1 MKQANEDAA
10 EAIVLECELA
20 EAPQQV
26 WRALTERELLAAW
39 LMPNDFRAELG
50 ADFSFQPPPEL
61 EDKGPI
67 TCKVL
72 ALEPPRL
79 LRFSWREAEAGDA
92 APGSL
97 SFVLTP
103 TETGGTHLRL
113 VHRAAAPAL
122 QLDARES
129 APRQLDLD
137 ARESAPC
144 LGRLLHLPTSSH
156 IAGSK
161 PPESMR
167 CAA

>member
-20 EAPQQV
+20 EAPQTV
-26 WRALTERELLAAW
+26 WRALTERELLEAW

-50 ADFSFQPPPEL
+50 ADFSFQPPSEL
-61 EDKGPI
+61 EGKGPI
-67 TCKVL
+67 ACKVL

-79 LRFSWREAEAGDA
+79 LRFSWQEAEAGDA

-103 TETGGTHLRL
+103 TESGGTHLRL
-113 VHRAAAPAL
+113 VHRATAPG
-122 QLDARES
+122 QLDAGES
-129 APRQLDLD
+129 TAP
-137 ARESAPC
+137 
-144 LGRLLHLPTSSH
+144 LGQLLHLPTSARS
-156 IAGSK
+156 AGGK

>member
-20 EAPQQV
+20 EAPQKV

-50 ADFSFQPPPEL
+50 ADFSFQPPSEL
-61 EDKGPI
+61 EGKGPI
-67 TCKVL
+67 ACKVL

-79 LRFSWREAEAGDA
+79 LRFSWQEAEAGDA

-103 TETGGTHLRL
+103 TESGGTLLRL
-113 VHRAAAPAL
+113 VHRATAPG
-122 QLDARES
+122 QLDAGENT
-129 APRQLDLD
+129 
-137 ARESAPC
+137 AR
-144 LGRLLHLPTSSH
+144 LGQLLHLPTSRN
-156 IAGSK
+156 IGGK

>member
-20 EAPQQV
+20 EAPHKV

-50 ADFSFQPPPEL
+50 AEFSFQPPPEL
-61 EDKGPI
+61 ERKAPI
-67 TCKVL
+67 ACKVL

-79 LRFSWREAEAGDA
+79 LRLSWQEDEAGDA
-92 APGSL
+92 GPGSL

-113 VHRAAAPAL
+113 VHRAAAPG
-122 QLDARES
+122 QLAAGES
-129 APRQLDLD
+129 TPR
-137 ARESAPC
+137 
-144 LGRLLHLPTSSH
+144 LGQLLHLPVSERSV
-156 IAGSK
+156 GSK